1 MLIKTLN
8 RTIEVLDNLISLTKE
23 DIKNIKEAKH
33 EKVFSNTQ
41 QKEKLANEFYNLK
54 NEIDIIL
61 SSRNVPIDKLFSKEE
76 EELFNIFKTKL
87 FEFNSLHKRFSKL
100 ALSVA
105 NFYNTLINKIHQGET
120 VNYNEKFSSS
130 HLQIKA

>member
-8 RTIEVLDNLISLTKE
+8 QTIEVLDNLISLTKE
-23 DIKNIKEAKH
+23 DIENIKEAKH

-61 SSRNVPIDKLFSKEE
+61 SSRNVSIDKLFSKEE
-76 EELFNIFKTKL
+76 EELFNTFKARL
-87 FEFNSLHKRFSKL
+87 LEFNSLHKRFSKL